1 MIRIITGVASTCG
14 NMASLNRLARCS
26 GCTFNV
32 NVPLVPN
39 GIWRTQLSST
49 CGVIRPTLISGD
61 FFVSIPEADIHILK
75 YIIYDWNDEQSL
87 KNLAGGATKDGHAV
101 RPAAQCL
108 SLRLLLVIDTLVS
121 KLPELY
127 LNFRTA

>member
-1 MIRIITGVASTCG
+1 
-14 NMASLNRLARCS
+14 
-26 GCTFNV
+26 
-32 NVPLVPN
+32 
-39 GIWRTQLSST
+39 LSST

-87 KNLAGGATKDGHAV
+87 KNPAGGATMDGHAV
-101 RPAAQCL
+101 CSAS

-121 KLPELY
+121 KLPNAIELY
-127 LNFRTA
+127 LSSVPPDDPVRFLSRSP